1 MGFVNRAELIER
13 IQQAKSELDDTV
25 ERIPGDRMA
34 EPGREGVWSPKDQ
47 LSHLAAWHEIVLQRI
62 EGKPEEAFL
71 DIPPDRYESMDI
83 DAVNDFLQR
92 RDERRTAEEAR
103 EAYERSFQ
111 EVVKALESVDEDGLY
126 RDYRPEVR
134 HRLLI
139 DTIIGNTYEHYEEH
153 LPMLRAFAR
162 S

>member
-1 MGFVNRAELIER
+1 MNRAELIER

-25 ERIPGDRMA
+25 ERIPGERMA
-34 EPGREGVWSPKDQ
+34 ESGLGGVWSPKDQ
-47 LSHLAAWHEIVLQRI
+47 LSHLAGWHEILLRRI
-62 EGKPEEAFL
+62 EGTPEEAFL
-71 DIPPDRYESMDI
+71 GIAPDRYESMDI

-92 RDERRTAEEAR
+92 RHARRTAEEAR
-103 EAYERSFQ
+103 EAYEGTFQ
-111 EVVKALESVDEDGLY
+111 EVIKALESVDEDGLY

-153 LPMLRAFAR
+153 LPMLREFGEP
-162 S
+162 